1 MAGAGWFTPS
11 LQLEVLFKSM
21 AAGLSGRLVVS
32 GPRQHEGMATSAV
45 REARRPEI
53 SLPGLRPFE
62 GRGLEPDGDYD
73 GVRFEGLDL
82 SGTDGAGARFLDVGM
97 YRCALDEA
105 RLGRLRLIDSVLE
118 GVWGVGTQLAGSEL
132 RDVELRDARLGG
144 TRMHGA
150 RLNRVLVR
158 GGKFDFLNL
167 RQAGL
172 TDVTFEGCV
181 LNEPDF
187 GGASLE
193 RVAFRDCVLRRA
205 EFNQVRLKD
214 VDLRGVTELDL
225 ATGVDRLAGATIT
238 PEQLVDLAP
247 AFAAHLGVRVEP

>member
-1 MAGAGWFTPS
+1 MA
-11 LQLEVLFKSM
+11 KS
-21 AAGLSGRLVVS
+21 G
-32 GPRQHEGMATSAV
+32 V

-53 SLPGLRPFE
+53 SLPELRPFA

-73 GVRFEGLDL
+73 GVRFEGIDL
-82 SGTDGAGARFLDVGM
+82 SGTDGSGATFLDVGM

-105 RLGRLRLIDSVLE
+105 RLGRLRVLDSVLE
-118 GVWGVGTQLAGSEL
+118 GVWGVGTQLAGAEL

-144 TRMHGA
+144 IQLHGA

-158 GGKFDFLNL
+158 GGKIDFLNL
-167 RQAGL
+167 RQARL

-205 EFNQVRLKD
+205 EFNQVRLTD
-214 VDLRGVTELDL
+214 VDLRGATELDL
-225 ATGVDRLAGATIT
+225 VTGVDRLAGATIS
-238 PEQLVDLAP
+238 PGQLLELAP
-247 AFAAHLGVRVEP
+247 AFAAQIGVRVEP